1 MIAGEENK
9 SAHPIDLKDFAAHV
23 IEKFNINKI
32 EPWTGHFASTEPKY
46 LDQFRAALERS
57 HAQVVN
63 IAVDGT
69 HSPYALNRDERRQA
83 IAFSKQWI
91 DVAAQIGS
99 PSVRTNI
106 SPAPDS
112 QPDLW
117 RTAESLKPVVEYAEE
132 KKVVV
137 NLENDN
143 PVSEDPLFLVKLIEK
158 VNSPWLRALPDFCN
172 TLAVKGPER
181 NYPGLDAMFGK
192 AYNICHVKARE
203 VGQEGKLA
211 EVDMPRTFGIVKR
224 HGYRGYLSME
234 FDSPG
239 DPYAGTQELI
249 DTTLRL
255 MA

>member
-57 HAQVVN
+57 RAQVVN

-69 HSPYALNRDERRQA
+69 HSPYALNRDEREQA